1 MCACH
6 SLLMYTL
13 VASPVFLVGDA
24 KCGGGALGDE
34 NVDGEV
40 VREGGC
46 VVPEC
51 YVVEAEVL
59 RASPVRRSVVGVFA
73 DAEEIVKCY

>member
-1 MCACH
+1 
-6 SLLMYTL
+6 MYVL
-13 VASPVFLVGDA
+13 VASSVFLVGDA
-24 KCGGGALGDE
+24 KCGGGALGNE

-40 VREGGC
+40 VEEEGC

-59 RASPVRRSVVGVFA
+59 CASSVRR
-73 DAEEIVKCY
+73 